1 MELSGGNVYLDFCLC
16 SGLQVGQ
23 LIFSEDSNY
32 DDDHFGGG
40 ILTPAF
46 QGN

>member
-1 MELSGGNVYLDFCLC
+1 MFLYGFSAYILDYKWA
-16 SGLQVGQ
+16 
-23 LIFSEDSNY
+23 INFSEDSK
-32 DDDHFGGG
+32 DDDFGGG